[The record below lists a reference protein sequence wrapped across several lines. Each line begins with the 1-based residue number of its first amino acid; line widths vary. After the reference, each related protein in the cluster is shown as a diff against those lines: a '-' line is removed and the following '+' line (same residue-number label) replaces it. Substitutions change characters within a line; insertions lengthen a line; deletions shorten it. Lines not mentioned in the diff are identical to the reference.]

1 MINKHVKKRNKI
13 YFFVS
18 LLVLVY
24 GLFFLI
30 AHAPGLIAKKYFNH
44 ETKVKIL
51 LKSLNHI
58 NKVYINATP
67 SERIEIEEAFKNL
80 NQSLENK
87 ATDKTCEH

>member
-30 AHAPGLIAKKYFNH
+30 AHAPGLIAKKYLNH

-51 LKSLNHI
+51 IKSLNHI

-67 SERIEIEEAFKNL
+67 SERMEIEEAFKNL
-80 NQSLENK
+80 NQSVENK
-87 ATDKTCEH
+87 GTDKTCEH